1 MAAIMTYGF
10 YKAGKGIREQKYL
23 SSVSPAQK
31 RYPLLLLTALC
42 HLKNPLEELGCGKG
56 KSDQRLSMAKELI
69 SKCFS
74 ELARE
79 KMWSRIHLIPLL
91 TAEEDRDLVRRHW
104 ADLAREKEL
113 LGSETKVYHGTRYA
127 LITSLQD
134 ITLGYIG
141 YGSRI
146 DRTELTV

>member
-1 MAAIMTYGF
+1 MRE
-10 YKAGKGIREQKYL
+10 GKVRSETFK
-23 SSVSPAQK
+23 
-31 RYPLLLLTALC
+31 
-42 HLKNPLEELGCGKG
+42 
-56 KSDQRLSMAKELI
+56 AKELI

-104 ADLAREKEL
+104 ADIAREKEL

-127 LITSLQD
+127 LRTSLHKYYSWLYRLWQRD
-134 ITLGYIG
+134 
-141 YGSRI
+141 
-146 DRTELTV
+146 